1 VHGLNRNEKYVPVV
15 IEPDCGKLGY
25 NLLVDWRERI
35 KSNFCCKKPS
45 AMVSMLGSTLSGV
58 LDRGG
63 FAGGGLAG

>member
-1 VHGLNRNEKYVPVV
+1 MDGSTVCQRGHLHRFVAP
-15 IEPDCGKLGY
+15 
-25 NLLVDWRERI
+25 LLSTYQ
-35 KSNFCCKKPS
+35 SNFCCKKPS